1 MPQACPEAGP
11 GLPGEGALPEWQGLI
26 RMGPG
31 LHGMGPS
38 EGSGQRSP
46 EGSVTADTVSSCRV

>member
-11 GLPGEGALPEWQGLI
+11 GLPGEGPLLKWQGLI
-26 RMGPG
+26 STGPG
-31 LHGMGPS
+31 LHRMGPS

-46 EGSVTADTVSSCRV
+46 KGLCYC